1 MLALS
6 ACCGMHST
14 VCIFMGAVFG
24 QDDPFVC
31 QLDMICEATSKVM
44 AISSQV
50 VLLSRSVKAV
60 QRVVSAC

>member
-1 MLALS
+1 
-6 ACCGMHST
+6 
-14 VCIFMGAVFG
+14 MGAVFG

-31 QLDMICEATSKVM
+31 QLAMICEATSKVM

-60 QRVVSAC
+60 QRAESAC